1 MSNKKILVIVE
12 SPGKIKKLQSI
23 LGDNYIV
30 MASVGHLID
39 LDPKKLS
46 VDIENN
52 FEPTYQ
58 IISDSKSKIN
68 KKNIVSDLKK
78 AAKNASD
85 VLLAADQDR
94 EGEMIAWSIATVLN
108 LDIKKAKR
116 IVFKSITKEEIL
128 NAVKNSTKIDMNLV
142 NAQKARRILDR
153 IIGFEISPILW
164 KNIGSGSLSAG
175 RVQSVVTRLLIDR
188 ENEIKNFLQ
197 DNNNQAYFDFKGE
210 FESITNCDLIE
221 FKKTKYEKAKINGES
236 NAKLLMKNLIKYKYK
251 IDNIIE
257 KDSFRQPSPPFTTS
271 TLVQEAARKLGFTI
285 KRTNYAA
292 QKLYEAGHI
301 TYMRTDSVNL
311 SKEALDNI
319 KKFIEKKYGKD
330 SNKYYRYLNYSP
342 PKNGNTQEAHE
353 ACRPTDVNVENI
365 NSSESD
371 EIKLYNLIWKRTVAS
386 QMQPAKI
393 KFTDLIIK
401 AEENLNYGFLSQF
414 NNLIFDGFLSIYGM
428 ISENEEN
435 EENGENGENEENKK
449 DINSD
454 LKKINIPKIGTKI
467 NLSNL
472 ISEQKYNKPPSRYN
486 EASLINKLD
495 PKNLNIGRP
504 ATYGPIINTIIERK
518 YVNIGDIEGIEK
530 DSIYICWDNKNN
542 KIKEKINKIR
552 IGKESNKIIPTSL
565 GIVVTDFLIKNF
577 NDIVDY
583 KYTASMEVLLDDI
596 AEGKKEWVKVLD
608 TFYKKFHPIV
618 ENLLKS
624 KTTIISD
631 SKKLLGIHPETKD
644 EIYISFAKYGDVL
657 IMNGNYAPIKPPL
670 TKENIT
676 IDDAVKIFEYPK
688 DLGKYDRKIVLLN
701 RGKYGLYIT
710 IGKGKSKE
718 TISLN
723 NTDLDEKNITLEKIL
738 DLIKEKSKKILK
750 KITHNNI
757 TYNLLEGPY
766 GKYFSINDLNKK
778 KKTNISASTLSDKEI
793 EDLTSENIENTIKD
807 IKSKSFKKLP
817 PKVKRNIKN
826 KKK

>member
-23 LGDNYIV
+23 LGDKYIV

-39 LDPKKLS
+39 LNPKKLS
-46 VDIENN
+46 IDIEND

-58 IISDSKSKIN
+58 IISDPKNKIS
-68 KKNIVSDLKK
+68 KKNVVADLRK

-128 NAVKNSTKIDMNLV
+128 NAVKNPTKIDMNLV
-142 NAQKARRILDR
+142 DAQKARRILDR

-188 ENEIKNFLQ
+188 ENEIKEFLQ
-197 DNNNQAYFDFKGE
+197 DTNLNNGYFDFKGE
-210 FESITNCDLIE
+210 FDNITNCDLIE
-221 FKKTKYEKAKINGES
+221 FKKSKYEKAKISGES
-236 NAKLLMKNLIKYKYK
+236 NAKSLLKNLIKYNYK
-251 IDNIIE
+251 VDNIIE

-292 QKLYEAGHI
+292 QKLYEAGYI

-311 SKEALDNI
+311 SKEASDNI
-319 KKFIEKKYGKD
+319 KKFIDKKYGSE
-330 SNKYYRYLNYSP
+330 SNKYYRYMNYSSS
-342 PKNGNTQEAHE
+342 KNGNTQEAHE

-365 NSSESD
+365 NSNESD
-371 EIKLYNLIWKRTVAS
+371 EIKLYNLIWKRTIAS

-393 KFTDLIIK
+393 KLTDLVIK
-401 AEENLNYGFLSQF
+401 VDNVNNKDNSNYGFVSQF
-414 NNLIFDGFLSIYGM
+414 NNLVFDGFLSIYGM
-428 ISENEEN
+428 ISENIQEDEQ
-435 EENGENGENEENKK
+435 E
-449 DINSD
+449 DINLN

-467 NLSNL
+467 ILTNL

-518 YVNIGDIEGIEK
+518 YVNVGDIEGIEK
-530 DSIYICWDNKNN
+530 DSVIICWDNKTN
-542 KIKEKINKIR
+542 KIKEKLNKMKL
-552 IGKESNKIIPTSL
+552 GKESNKLIPTSL
-565 GIVVTDFLIKNF
+565 GVVVTDFLIKNF

-583 KYTASMEVLLDDI
+583 KYTALMEVLLDEI

-618 ENLLKS
+618 ENLLKA

-631 SKKLLGIHPETKD
+631 SKKLLGIHPETKE

-657 IMNGNYAPIKPPL
+657 IMNGVYAPIKAPL
-670 TKENIT
+670 TKDSIT
-676 IDDAVKIFEYPK
+676 IQDAVKIFEYPK
-688 DLGKYDRKIVLLN
+688 KLGKYEKKTVLLN
-701 RGKYGLYIT
+701 KGKYGLYIT
-710 IGKGKSKE
+710 IGTGKCKE
-718 TISLN
+718 TISLS
-723 NTDLDEKNITLEKIL
+723 NTNLEEKNITLEKVL
-738 DLIKEKSKKILK
+738 DLIKERKKNVLK
-750 KITHNNI
+750 EITHNNI

-778 KKTNISASTLSDKEI
+778 KKTNISASTLSDKQI
-793 EDLTSENIENTIKD
+793 EDLNKDNIENIIKE

-817 PKVKRNIKN
+817 PKVKRNILNKN

>member
-128 NAVKNSTKIDMNLV
+128 NAVKNLTKIDMNLV
-142 NAQKARRILDR
+142 DAQKARRILDR

-164 KNIGSGSLSAG
+164 KNIGTGSLSAG

-197 DNNNQAYFDFKGE
+197 DNNNQGYFDFKGE
-210 FESITNCDLIE
+210 FENITNCDLIE
-221 FKKTKYEKAKINGES
+221 FNKTKYEKAKITGES
-236 NAKLLMKNLIKYKYK
+236 NAKLLIKNLIKYKYK

-330 SNKYYRYLNYSP
+330 SNKYYRYINYSAQ
-342 PKNGNTQEAHE
+342 KKCNTQEAHE

-393 KFTDLIIK
+393 KLTDLIIK
-401 AEENLNYGFLSQF
+401 TEEITNYGFKIQF
-414 NNLIFDGFLSIYGM
+414 NNLVFDGFLSIYGM
-428 ISENEEN
+428 ISENQDE
-435 EENGENGENEENKK
+435 
-449 DINSD
+449 DINLD
-454 LKKINIPKIGTKI
+454 LKKINIPKIGTKL

-495 PKNLNIGRP
+495 PENLNIGRP

-518 YVNIGDIEGIEK
+518 YVNIGDVEGIEK
-530 DSIYICWDNKNN
+530 DSISICWDNKNN

-552 IGKESNKIIPTSL
+552 LGKESNKLIPTSL

-618 ENLLKS
+618 ESLLKT
-624 KTTIISD
+624 KTTVISD
-631 SKKLLGIHPETKD
+631 SKKLLGIHPDTKD

-676 IDDAVKIFEYPK
+676 INDAVKIFEYPK

-710 IGKGKSKE
+710 IGTGKSKE

-723 NTDLDEKNITLEKIL
+723 NTELDEKNITLEKIL

-778 KKTNISASTLSDKEI
+778 KKTNISASTLSDKQI
-793 EDLTSENIENTIKD
+793 EDLTSENIEQIIKE

-817 PKVKRNIKN
+817 PKVKRNIK
-826 KKK
+826 KKYKK